1 MRGWGAHEVRLI
13 VVESVV
19 ASIELARQAIHLLA
33 VWNGNGQY
41 VRVKATCE
49 GVKTTFESAGE
60 NWHLVCMVVEPCVE
74 HVLVTSRCWSSEG
87 RGVGG

>member
-33 VWNGNGQY
+33 VCGMG
-41 VRVKATCE
+41 TG
-49 GVKTTFESAGE
+49 GV
-60 NWHLVCMVVEPCVE
+60 CV
-74 HVLVTSRCWSSEG
+74 
-87 RGVGG
+87 